1 MAALGQ
7 SPRRVSADINLSRLP
22 SHPHVH
28 HGLPVPDGLDH
39 GTPVFLPSS
48 RRPSPEVVEH
58 QPRSGV
64 AVANLKD
71 VPPDGGYGWVCTF
84 CVFMIEANTWGVNSC
99 WGIFLDRYMTWDT
112 FREATG
118 FEYAMIGGLSISQ
131 ALLVS
136 PLTAALQKRIGT
148 RLTMLLGAALVFAG
162 VFSASAA
169 TQIWHLFLSFAF
181 CFGWG
186 MGLIYIPVSTSPLSC
201 LHCVASQIITHPH
214 DY

>member
-1 MAALGQ
+1 MTTLGH
-7 SPRRVSADINLSRLP
+7 SRMSTDINLSRLP
-22 SHPHVH
+22 SHRHAH
-28 HGLPVPDGLDH
+28 HGLAVAGGLDQR
-39 GTPVFLPSS
+39 TPVSV
-48 RRPSPEVVEH
+48 PSPGHHSSVEVEH
-58 QPRSGV
+58 RPRSGV
-64 AVANLKD
+64 VVANLEEA
-71 VPPDGGYGWVCTF
+71 PPDGGYGWVCTF

-112 FREATG
+112 FREATS

-169 TQIWHLFLSFAF
+169 TQIWHLFMSFAF

-186 MGLIYIPVSTSPLSC
+186 MGLVYIPVRNSAL
-201 LHCVASQIITHPH
+201 ASWIIAHTCH
-214 DY
+214 YS